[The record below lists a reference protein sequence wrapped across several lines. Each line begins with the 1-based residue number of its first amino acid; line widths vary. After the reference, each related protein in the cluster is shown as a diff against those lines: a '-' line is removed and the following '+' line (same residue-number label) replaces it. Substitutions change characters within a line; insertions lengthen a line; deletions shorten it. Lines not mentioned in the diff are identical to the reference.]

1 MIGLLRNNTMKKL
14 KHKKQNEHLELFADD
29 VQKIVESFAREG
41 YEVSPEDACSA
52 WEEYSDAYCAGWL
65 CMGKSGLTPA
75 IIEELMNY
83 FEEEN

>member
-14 KHKKQNEHLELFADD
+14 KYKKQNENLELFADD
-29 VQKIVESFAREG
+29 IQKIVESFAREG

-65 CMGKSGLTPA
+65 CMGKRGLTPA

-83 FEEEN
+83 FEEET